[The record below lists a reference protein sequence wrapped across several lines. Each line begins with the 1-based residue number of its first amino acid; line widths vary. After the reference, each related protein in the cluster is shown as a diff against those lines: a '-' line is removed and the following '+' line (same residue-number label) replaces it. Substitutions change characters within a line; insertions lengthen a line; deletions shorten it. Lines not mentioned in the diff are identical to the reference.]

1 MRKTKMFNIYT
12 QQVIEEKIKSRVE
25 DEMVHYTE
33 WKLLDYNWV
42 IRSPFGDD
50 AEWENTDIQVEM
62 KVIERDGKKRKKRT
76 ENWSLTVDL

>member
-1 MRKTKMFNIYT
+1 MFNIYT

-33 WKLLDYNWV
+33 WKLLDCSWV

-50 AEWENTDIQVEM
+50 AEWEHTDILVEM
-62 KVIERDGKKRKKRT
+62 KVIERDGKKSKKRT
-76 ENWSLTVDL
+76 EIWTLTVDL